1 MKFKAKLAFAVIGV
15 MTVACSRNKQ
25 DALTIPLQP
34 VSRQTI
40 VVQAEATGVVEPIN
54 VIEVKAK
61 SSGQIV
67 AMPVETGTFVKPG
80 DLLVQLDTRDTRNA
94 YAQAKADLDA
104 ANVNLQVSKQ
114 AKERADQLFKDRI
127 ITSVEHEAAQV
138 EYANAQATVL
148 RNRAALD
155 IKLQNLQD
163 ATVRAPVA
171 GTVIEKD
178 VALGQVIASGT
189 GTFGGG
195 TTILKMADL
204 TKVRVRALVNETDIG
219 TVKPG
224 QAATV
229 TVDAF
234 PDRPFMGTVEK
245 IEPQATIQ
253 QSVTMFPV
261 LISIDNTARLLMP
274 GMNGEVSVETQR
286 RDNVLAVPNDAVR
299 SPNEVA
305 AVAPL
310 LGLDPDSVRAEL
322 RNQGGGRGG
331 NRVGSTQGAGGASP
345 AGGTATNGGG
355 VPELTSTAEA
365 QTPGQGNAQRG
376 GFNLPQVTD
385 KQCEAVTATLAKHP
399 EVQGKISD
407 LRTRMQS
414 GELDRQGMQA
424 EMQKIYSGVGL
435 DAGVARAC
443 IFRQR
448 GGGFGGGQGGANGG
462 RGATGGTGSPGSQ
475 SGAAGGA
482 RAFGGAG
489 QSGFGGAQGGGQG
502 GFGGGF
508 GGANARRGLVFVA
521 SDTTAKKKYSPRMV
535 RLGVSNFDYS
545 EVLSGVKEGELV
557 AILNVAAMQAKQQS
571 DMNQIRGRAGVPGIQ
586 RPQAAGGAG
595 AAGGGARPGG
605 AAGGQ
610 R

>member
-1 MKFKAKLAFAVIGV
+1 MKRKMMLAVAVAAG
-15 MTVACSRNKQ
+15 MTAFACSRNKN
-25 DALTIPLQP
+25 DTLTIPLQP
-34 VSRQTI
+34 VTRQTI
-40 VVQAEATGVVEPIN
+40 VVSAEATGVVEPIN

-67 AMPVETGTFVKPG
+67 AMPVETGSFVKPN

-94 YAQAKADLDA
+94 YAQAKADIDA
-104 ANVNLQVSKQ
+104 ANVNLAVSKQ

-127 ITSVEHEAAQV
+127 ITAVEHEQAQV
-138 EYANAQATVL
+138 EYANAYATVL

-155 IKLQNLQD
+155 IRLQNLQE

-189 GTFGGG
+189 GSFGGG

-219 TVKPG
+219 KVKPG
-224 QAATV
+224 QTGTV

-234 PDRPFMGTVEK
+234 PDRPFVGTVEK

-261 LISIDNTARLLMP
+261 LISIDNTSRLLMP
-274 GMNGEVSVETQR
+274 GMNGEVSIEVER

-305 AVAPL
+305 SVAPL
-310 LGLDPDSVRAEL
+310 LGLDPDSVRAML
-322 RNQGGGRGG
+322 RNQGGGGGG
-331 NRVGSTQGAGGASP
+331 NRVGSTQGGQGGAID
-345 AGGTATNGGG
+345 G
-355 VPELTSTAEA
+355 
-365 QTPGQGNAQRG
+365 TPGAASTNAELATTNQKSRGTQGAQGAQGATGGSGATGGQRG

-385 KQCEAVTATLAKHP
+385 AQCAAVTATLAKHP
-399 EVQGKISD
+399 DVQTKIAD
-407 LRTRMQS
+407 LRTRMMS
-414 GELDRQGMQA
+414 GEIDRQAMQG
-424 EMQKIYSGVGL
+424 EMQKIYTAVGL

-443 IFRQR
+443 NFRQR
-448 GGGFGGGQGGANGG
+448 GAQGASGSAGASGGSGFGGGQ
-462 RGATGGTGSPGSQ
+462 S
-475 SGAAGGA
+475 
-482 RAFGGAG
+482 
-489 QSGFGGAQGGGQG
+489 GGGQN
-502 GFGGGF
+502 GGGQNAF
-508 GGANARRGLVFVA
+508 AGGQSAARRGLVFVA
-521 SDTTAKKKYSPRMV
+521 SDTTNKRKYTPKMV
-535 RLGVSNFDYS
+535 RLGASNFDYS
-545 EVLSGVKEGELV
+545 EVISGVKEGDLV
-557 AILNVAAMQAKQQS
+557 AILNVAALQAKQQQ
-571 DMNQIRGRAGVPGIQ
+571 DLNNIRGRVAVPGIQ
-586 RPQAAGGAG
+586 RPTTGGAAGGA
-595 AAGGGARPGG
+595 AGGAGARPGG